1 VLGSAGRDRRK
12 RDIKVREEHE
22 QENKEFKGLD
32 QMLKSSAKPAKQKK
46 TGHVRRPK
54 S

>member
-12 RDIKVREEHE
+12 RDSKVREEHE

-32 QMLKSSAKPAKQKK
+32 QVLKSSAKPAKQQE
-46 TGHVRRPK
+46 TDRARRSK
-54 S
+54 